1 MTLPCA
7 CWLLKQKRHGHKI
20 KKIEKT
26 RVSFKPFFLNFYT
39 LNGYKFYRK
48 KLLDKTKKLGRVFY
62 IINLSAFIDSCK
74 CVDKR
79 NDCQLNSGIKRCKTK
94 IFLPIYISSPKMQ
107 KAVTNKKFKID
118 FLIEYDV
125 LNRNT
130 STQQILHAYIQ
141 K

>member
-7 CWLLKQKRHGHKI
+7 CWLLKQKRHGRKI

-26 RVSFKPFFLNFYT
+26 WVSFKPFFLNFYT

-94 IFLPIYISSPKMQ
+94 IFLPICLNYLFCMYTQELSNVYLCITISIEWIG
-107 KAVTNKKFKID
+107 NKK
-118 FLIEYDV
+118 
-125 LNRNT
+125 
-130 STQQILHAYIQ
+130 YIQ
-141 K
+141 

>member
-1 MTLPCA
+1 MA
-7 CWLLKQKRHGHKI
+7 ALLKWDLSLTYSDSTVCLLTSRT
-20 KKIEKT
+20 KKTWTQNKKNCKNLGKFQA
-26 RVSFKPFFLNFYT
+26 VFLNFYT

-94 IFLPIYISSPKMQ
+94 IFLPICVYKNLLKKNVIHAWKKKS
-107 KAVTNKKFKID
+107 NKI
-118 FLIEYDV
+118 
-125 LNRNT
+125 
-130 STQQILHAYIQ
+130 
-141 K
+141 